1 MPVGS
6 AMSSQC
12 LWAVAVTCTLRPAET
27 STNERG
33 PACSSTAAAAG
44 EVEMAQP
51 AGGRPRRLRACIC
64 GWGADCNAAREQQP
78 WPFANRCLTI
88 PRDREQARKLLTCT
102 QLELPPERV
111 KALLERA
118 CGVPA
123 PAGLRS
129 AQNKTAY
136 VAGRKPKDVR
146 IWIGHFLDDDLCG
159 PMDEDGRPTKVKAE
173 TEHEHYVVTPL
184 SGQQPAPVP
193 ARPRDGRDALVDG
206 LGERAQRRAGRRPA
220 APSAEA
226 GPFADMAAG
235 GALPPVTP
243 ASMGTKKRRQPDT
256 AVEPGKPHGKPRVEE
271 AIPLQVFMCDFQ
283 HQLDLCQQV
292 QAHAHQCR
300 GKLYWRTSELSTHGV
315 VARMVGR
322 CSKDKKCTAAYKN
335 KSQRL
340 VWASSELNPDGQ
352 RLVNGKPF
360 VDYVLNDVLATAE
373 ATTSV
378 MHESFKTALMNTGLK
393 PRSDAVTLAYH
404 KQVVAPAMQ
413 CLREEE
419 EQRVLNDRPGRENG
433 EGGVMVVN
441 HDVGHTGTR
450 GQFSSGVAVDAKVC
464 CTQLPQ
470 RFAAAALTGH
480 WGIAL
485 LWLNTFLWPVFAL
498 SLLCGVGRAG

>member
-1 MPVGS
+1 MALREPLLDHSTRPGAGTKATDVHAAG
-6 AMSSQC
+6 AAARAGEGPAREG
-12 LWAVAVTCTLRPAET
+12 LRGAGAGRPA
-27 STNERG
+27 
-33 PACSSTAAAAG
+33 
-44 EVEMAQP
+44 V
-51 AGGRPRRLRACIC
+51 RA
-64 GWGADCNAAREQQP
+64 EQ
-78 WPFANRCLTI
+78 
-88 PRDREQARKLLTCT
+88 
-102 QLELPPERV
+102 
-111 KALLERA
+111 
-118 CGVPA
+118 
-123 PAGLRS
+123 
-129 AQNKTAY
+129 TAY
-136 VAGRKPKDVR
+136 VAGREPKDVR

-419 EQRVLNDRPGRENG
+419 QQRVLNDRPGRENG